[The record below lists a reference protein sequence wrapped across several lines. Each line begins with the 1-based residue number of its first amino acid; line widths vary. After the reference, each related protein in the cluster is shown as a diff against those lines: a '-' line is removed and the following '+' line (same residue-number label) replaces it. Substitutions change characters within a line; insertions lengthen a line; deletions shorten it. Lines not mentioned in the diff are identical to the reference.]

1 MISPNLSPHH
11 KHGSGLAFSPLLRQ
25 FVTPCDNPDKDG
37 LITAALLTLP
47 GAPPLLVASVYAPAG
62 EVWRGKV
69 ENSLRPLLK
78 QFPSFLLGADFN
90 CLIHPALDSQGLPSD
105 NHWPWIRH
113 SATATPPLLGD
124 TYRLANPTSREFT
137 RYPQGHRTS
146 SSRLDYIFISPA
158 SLEKMSLLDACIHSE
173 NRATDHH
180 PSSCTLSVPPTLFH
194 SSTITKRVF
203 RKLNKSEIS
212 TFNDALKEMS
222 HWCQSFTPLIKSTP
236 IATVQKNTSMVI
248 RELSAQYHNT
258 TAPRIK
264 PDSHAVKSIR
274 QAVNDV
280 PPPTHLLFSAQWHN
294 RTMQS
299 DNGMTL
305 TTNPNSQKYTGASSK
320 KEHQENT
327 QRSGKPNRT
336 RSSLVIGPKDRKLT
350 CDTKRLTKIS
360 SNTLLTLGGPLHYE
374 PSAHTAEKLLQHTPQ
389 CPLTTAITPRPE
401 ISWHSLTS
409 YLHSCKPSKAVGGDS
424 TNGYLF
430 HISPEPVKRF
440 LLSVCNLHLTN
451 DMPDEWLEANVV
463 LLYKK
468 GPTHDPVNY
477 RPITL
482 LNTLYRIA
490 ATHAA
495 KHLYEISSFY
505 GLIHKTQFRGLPNRR
520 CSDHIFQLLAKYQ
533 NCPASYSLYIDF
545 NKAFNSVLHG
555 SLFKT
560 LEHYRLP
567 SPLIRPIRGLYQAP
581 RDYPVVNGHTG
592 ASHLQTRGVRQGCP
606 LSPILFVLYVNVL
619 LFAVPHHLSTPI
631 TQHESSHACLLY
643 RSESSQHIEVILS
656 FYDSKGRAWG
666 LDINLSKTKLHS
678 MGKAPQTTIT
688 ALSGKRLSTI
698 DPKTVAPRKVYKY
711 LGVYL
716 FTDPDP
722 TLTYELAKS
731 EITSFSTFLH
741 PLKLTPSEYI

>member
-1 MISPNLSPHH
+1 ME
-11 KHGSGLAFSPLLRQ
+11 
-25 FVTPCDNPDKDG
+25 T
-37 LITAALLTLP
+37 
-47 GAPPLLVASVYAPAG
+47 
-62 EVWRGKV
+62 
-69 ENSLRPLLK
+69 SLRPLLK
-78 QFPSFLLGADFN
+78 QFPSFLLGDGFN
-90 CLIHPALDSQGLPSD
+90 CLIHPALDSQGLLSD

-124 TYRLANPTSREFT
+124 TFRLANPTTREFT

-146 SSRLDYIFISPA
+146 PSRLDYIFISPA
-158 SLEKMSLLDACIHSE
+158 SLEKISLLDTSIHSE

-180 PSSCTLSVPPTLFH
+180 PSSCTLSVPPTPFH

-212 TFNDALKEMS
+212 TFNDAQQEMS
-222 HWCQSFTPLIKSTP
+222 DWCQSFTPLIKNTP
-236 IATVQKNTSMVI
+236 LVTVHKYTSMVS

-264 PDSHAVKSIR
+264 PDSRAVKSIC
-274 QAVNDV
+274 QALNDV
-280 PPPTHLLFSAQWHN
+280 PPPTHPQFSARMAQLNDVIHQWDDTYN
-294 RTMQS
+294 ISKQS
-299 DNGMTL
+299 KVHRCLIQKKNIKKTL
-305 TTNPNSQKYTGASSK
+305 NEAANATEHRAASLKDPNTG
-320 KEHQENT
+320 
-327 QRSGKPNRT
+327 
-336 RSSLVIGPKDRKLT
+336 KLT
-350 CDTKRLTKIS
+350 NDTKRLNEIFS
-360 SNTLLTLGGPLHYE
+360 DTLLTLGGGLNYE
-374 PSAHTAEKLLQHTPQ
+374 PSVHTAEELLQHTPQ
-389 CPLTTAITPRPE
+389 CPSTTAASPTPE
-401 ISWHSLTS
+401 ISWNGFTS
-409 YLHSCKPSKAVGGDS
+409 YPHCCKPSKAGGRDS

-430 HISPEPVKRF
+430 HISPQPVKQF
-440 LLSVCNLHLTN
+440 LLSVCNLRLTN

-468 GPTHDPVNY
+468 GQTHNPVNY
-477 RPITL
+477 RPIAL
-482 LNTLYRIA
+482 LNTLYKIV

-505 GLIHKTQFRGLPNRR
+505 GLIHKTQFGGLPNRR

-545 NKAFNSVLHG
+545 NKAFNSVPHG

-567 SPLIRPIRGLYQAP
+567 SPLIRLIRGLYRAP

-606 LSPILFVLYVNVL
+606 LSAILFVLYVNIL

-631 TQHESSHACLLY
+631 TQHESSHAFVDDLLY
-643 RSESSQHIEVILS
+643 RSESSLPIEEILS

-666 LDINLSKTKLHS
+666 LDINESKTELHI

-688 ALSGKRLSTI
+688 APSGKSLSTI
-698 DPKTVAPRKVYKY
+698 DPKTLAPRKVYKY

-722 TLTYELAKS
+722 IRTYELAKS
-731 EITSFSTFLH
+731 EITSFFTFLH
-741 PLKLTPSEYI
+741 PLNLTLSEYI